1 MEGYTMRLYEIS
13 NAIVESQHDEV
24 DIEQLK
30 QLEMAFKDKAVA
42 CAAVTKNL
50 RAESDAVDAEIQR
63 LMKRKA
69 AIDNNR
75 KRLMDYV
82 LHEMQKAGVDKID
95 GGLHQIRRARSP
107 LSVRIIDEDNVPTQ
121 FRKVV
126 IERTIDKKAL
136 REHVKET
143 GEIVD
148 GIAVVQNEHLRIS

>member
-1 MEGYTMRLYEIS
+1 MRLYEIS

-63 LMKRKA
+63 LMKWKA

-75 KRLMDYV
+75 KRLIDSTTGYGNPISIHLAEKLGYV
-82 LHEMQKAGVDKID
+82 RDGVCEV
-95 GGLHQIRRARSP
+95 LSVPRRAS
-107 LSVRIIDEDNVPTQ
+107 
-121 FRKVV
+121 
-126 IERTIDKKAL
+126 
-136 REHVKET
+136 
-143 GEIVD
+143 
-148 GIAVVQNEHLRIS
+148 

>member
-1 MEGYTMRLYEIS
+1 MRLYEIS
-13 NAIVESQHDEV
+13 HAIVESQHDEV

-63 LMKRKA
+63 LMRRKA

-75 KRLMDYV
+75 QRLIDY
-82 LHEMQKAGVDKID
+82 LLAEMQKAGIDKID
-95 GGLHQIRRARSP
+95 GGIHQIRRAKSP
-107 LSVRIIDEDNVPTQ
+107 LLIQIIDEDNVPTQ

-126 IERTIDKKAL
+126 IERTVDKKAV

>member
-1 MEGYTMRLYEIS
+1 MRLYEIS
-13 NAIVESQHDEV
+13 NAIIESQHDEV

-50 RAESDAVDAEIQR
+50 RAESDAVDAELKR

-75 KRLMDYV
+75 KRLIDY
-82 LHEMQKAGVDKID
+82 LLAEMQKAGVDKVD
-95 GGLHQIRRARSP
+95 GGLHQIRRAKSP
-107 LSVRIIDEDNVPTQ
+107 LLIQIIDEDNVPTQ

-126 IERTIDKKAL
+126 IERTVDKKAI
-136 REHVKET
+136 RDHAKET
-143 GEIVD
+143 GEVVD
-148 GIAVVQNEHLRIS
+148 GTEVIQNEHLRIS

>member
-1 MEGYTMRLYEIS
+1 MRLYEIS
-13 NAIVESQHDEV
+13 NAIIESQHDEV

-50 RAESDAVDAEIQR
+50 RAESDAVDAELKR

-75 KRLMDYV
+75 KRLIDY
-82 LHEMQKAGVDKID
+82 LLAEMQKAGVDKVD
-95 GGLHQIRRARSP
+95 GGLHQIRRAKSP
-107 LSVRIIDEDNVPTQ
+107 LLIQIIDEDNVPTQ

-126 IERTIDKKAL
+126 IERTVDKKAV

-143 GEIVD
+143 GEIVE
-148 GIAVVQNEHLRIS
+148 GTEVVQNEHLRIS